1 MNYYVVI
8 DTNVIVSALISNNP
22 EAATVQLVA
31 RMLSGEITP
40 VYSDYIMNE
49 YREVLRRKKFRF
61 DPQLIDTLLAAVE
74 KFGLFVTPSGTEVI
88 LPDMKDVPF
97 YEALIERRKDNAY
110 LVTGN
115 LKHFPVETFIVTARQ
130 MLNILDEK

>member
-40 VYSDYIMNE
+40 VYSDYIMKE

-97 YEALIERRKDNAY
+97 YEVVIERQKDNAY